1 MTAAIL
7 LALLAVAVLTIARLR
22 ARIKARDAAAAH
34 YNAAVLAYQAH
45 QRWEDDVRRATGV
58 NHTTKG
64 GTL

>member
-7 LALLAVAVLTIARLR
+7 LALLAMAVLYIARLR
-22 ARIKARDAAAAH
+22 ARLKARGAAAAQ
-34 YNAAVLAYQAH
+34 YDAAVLAFQAR

-58 NHTTKG
+58 IHTTKG